1 MFFGVFSLHLALRC
15 VCDGR
20 GVRFFNFVT
29 LLDETLHD
37 GAIDTL
43 LYLLSL
49 LYERMC
55 VRSDVYT
62 HERDRKTCQ
71 IWGTDAKYGVKRSI

>member
-1 MFFGVFSLHLALRC
+1 MCLRWAWCSFFQFCYSI
-15 VCDGR
+15 
-20 GVRFFNFVT
+20 
-29 LLDETLHD
+29 LDETLHD

-71 IWGTDAKYGVKRSI
+71 IWGTDAKFGVKRSI